1 MSHPAGSILVW
12 VMKLI
17 PLVADRHCSAFHG
30 MTLLLQQCKMTVQSR
45 TKSVLHRYLALI
57 EFGTVYR
64 ALGKTTTTKRR
75 ILYGVGLQQLQ
86 RKVKTMRWH
95 LTISVSSQTMQIT
108 KQISLSAVLV

>member
-17 PLVADRHCSAFHG
+17 PLVADRHCSASHG

-45 TKSVLHRYLALI
+45 TRLVLHRYLALI

-64 ALGKTTTTKRR
+64 ALGKTPTIKRR

-95 LTISVSSQTMQIT
+95 STIFVSLQTMQIT
-108 KQISLSAVLV
+108 KQISRSAVLV